1 MARRWLL
8 PGALASCVALW
19 CLQWP
24 WDAAW
29 VLPSSAASTG
39 ASPVV
44 DEPPKSGALG
54 WLHNEVIL
62 ASRTGYP
69 LPLMI
74 GFNLYG
80 NIMLRKE
87 TPGDRRYPHWIFAW
101 PVGLLVYTYPASAF
115 SEMVFQMVSP
125 RILGNNQAI
134 MVFSFWFLVIQY
146 CDPFYRFCKRPGV
159 FSILTTWWLAD
170 ATRVSLLTLERSVT
184 CLPTLSRG
192 LWQAFF
198 WCSIVPVAR
207 CIELSSRGCLPPGK
221 LDGMVPNTLNP
232 WKHPLISMFFIMVA
246 YLVHMAYYTDCGIFE
261 GGLTM
266 TECGAKNQ
274 ETYARFVY
282 FACALHLA
290 RSWHAIITEGKVVY
304 GDVFLGKR

>member
-29 VLPSSAASTG
+29 VLPSSAART
-39 ASPVV
+39 
-44 DEPPKSGALG
+44 EGALQSIPPVQ
-54 WLHNEVIL
+54 LRKPSVFEYQCKVIL

-170 ATRVSLLTLERSVT
+170 ATRVSLLTLGIWLQVHGFQESPIYKEVAEVQQGADGAADDAEARQRILCRWCAQKVSDCPV
-184 CLPTLSRG
+184 CRQTLVDVIR
-192 LWQAFF
+192 
-198 WCSIVPVAR
+198 
-207 CIELSSRGCLPPGK
+207 
-221 LDGMVPNTLNP
+221 
-232 WKHPLISMFFIMVA
+232 
-246 YLVHMAYYTDCGIFE
+246 
-261 GGLTM
+261 
-266 TECGAKNQ
+266 
-274 ETYARFVY
+274 TYKA
-282 FACALHLA
+282 
-290 RSWHAIITEGKVVY
+290 
-304 GDVFLGKR
+304 